1 MRLGAGIV
9 GFMFMG
15 SLLAFSAPVQ
25 AQVCGDGVIDA
36 GETCD
41 PPNLALGPN
50 GQPIC
55 RYDCTSCGDGVVQHN
70 DNETCDIGPEAICS
84 ACLPNCV
91 ERLFPGDGYG
101 GCSCALDTPA
111 LVDLRADILA
121 ACECGNASSR
131 SAFVRCA
138 RAKIASISPE
148 LILPPCRN
156 TTLKCL
162 ARSACGTHG
171 AVTCCR
177 TNANGRQRCLIKP
190 DAAHCT
196 APRGG
201 SASLGVSEDC
211 CDACP

>member
-1 MRLGAGIV
+1 MLV
-9 GFMFMG
+9 G
-15 SLLAFSAPVQ
+15 SLLALAAPVR
-25 AQVCGDGVIDA
+25 AQVCGDGVIDP

-41 PPNLALGPN
+41 PPNPAFDPVT
-50 GQPIC
+50 GQIEC
-55 RYDCTSCGDGVVQHN
+55 RPDCTSCGDGIIDVGHE
-70 DNETCDIGPEAICS
+70 ETCDSGPNAICTE
-84 ACLPNCV
+84 CNPTCQ
-91 ERLFPGDGYG
+91 ERIFPGGGYG
-101 GCSCALDTPA
+101 GCPCALDAPA

-138 RAKIASISPE
+138 RAKLVAISPE

-156 TTLKCL
+156 TALKCL
-162 ARSACGTHG
+162 ARSACGRHG
-171 AVTCCR
+171 VVTCCR
-177 TNANGRQRCLIKP
+177 TNANGRQRCVLKP

-201 SASLGVSEDC
+201 SASLGVSATC